1 VATWLGEEPLACPL
15 IADDDMDGVR
25 AMYRAVIQRAL
36 HDACGA
42 TVVAPT
48 AVQQMKFAKQAWN
61 FLYSPVTE
69 HRAERWF
76 VCMLAGVDAEMLEER
91 MRVARIPEPTYDTLK
106 NAWTQ
111 LELAYWRLGG
121 SVGEP
126 PAPRPENKRTTRGVN
141 DKKGQRGFR
150 IGRNPTRR
158 LSGGDRRDAGQP
170 RAVPD
175 TLLFGRRK
183 PGIPVRP
190 KYANAVFGQGASA
203 RQLKF
208 GF

>member
-1 VATWLGEEPLACPL
+1 MACPTV
-15 IADDDMDGVR
+15 ADDDMDGVR

-61 FLYSPVTE
+61 FLYSNAEE
-69 HRAERWF
+69 HKDERWF
-76 VCMLAGVDAEMLEER
+76 VCMLAGVDAEIFEER
-91 MRVARIPEPTYDTLK
+91 MAIAAIPNPTYETLK
-106 NAWTQ
+106 NAWSQ

-126 PAPRPENKRTTRGVN
+126 PAPRPENKRTTRGAN
-141 DKKGQRGFR
+141 GRQGERGFR
-150 IGRNPTRR
+150 VGRTPTRR

-170 RAVPD
+170 RIQPA
-175 TLLFGRRK
+175 TLLFSRK
-183 PGIPVRP
+183 PGVPVRP
-190 KYANAVFGQGASA
+190 KFANRVYGHGASM

-208 GF
+208 VGF

>member
-1 VATWLGEEPLACPL
+1 MACPSVT
-15 IADDDMDGVR
+15 DDDLDGVR
-25 AMYRAVIQRAL
+25 AMYRATIQRAM

-61 FLYSPVTE
+61 FLYSSQKE
-69 HRAERWF
+69 HVDDRWY
-76 VCMLAGVDAEMLEER
+76 VCMLAGVDPEMLEAR
-91 MRVARIPEPTYDTLK
+91 MNVAAIPEPTYDTLK

-121 SVGEP
+121 SVGDK
-126 PAPRPENKRTTRGVN
+126 PAPRPENVRTARGTVN
-141 DKKGQRGFR
+141 GATEQRGFR
-150 IGRNPTRR
+150 IGRTPTRR

-170 RAVPD
+170 RLAPD

-183 PGIPVRP
+183 PGVPVRP
-190 KYANAVFGQGASA
+190 KFANMVYGQGASA
-203 RQLKF
+203 RQMKF
-208 GF
+208 SF